1 MGHSLPDCN
10 LNLHRNQDVKKAN
23 HPMKRTIDEVAMYRE
38 CALVYQ
44 EEKRQD
50 IGPGIRVI
58 GRFASYLQASIRNHR
73 RCDCDM
79 SKAGMCILFLLH
91 AVIESVS
98 ACQATNSFIKPV
110 RTRRCGGVVARQSFL
125 GIRGPERLGQPPDLR
140 RRFAAHRPPS
150 ISNIKGTQFTGGDKG
165 YRVLASASLTAPGFQ
180 RCAGRVT
187 VLQTWKA
194 WV

>member
-1 MGHSLPDCN
+1 MSELLTWLLCIGRCTLMC
-10 LNLHRNQDVKKAN
+10 
-23 HPMKRTIDEVAMYRE
+23 
-38 CALVYQ
+38 Q
-44 EEKRQD
+44 EEKRHD

>member
-1 MGHSLPDCN
+1 MGHSLPGCN

-23 HPMKRTIDEVAMYRE
+23 HPMMRTIDEVAMYGSVPW
-38 CALVYQ
+38 CIK
-44 EEKRQD
+44 KR
-50 IGPGIRVI
+50 R
-58 GRFASYLQASIRNHR
+58 GRISASIRNHR

-79 SKAGMCILFLLH
+79 SKADMCILFLLH

-140 RRFAAHRPPS
+140 RRFAAHRPSS